1 MRSKGRH
8 FFDAGAL
15 IAVVG
20 MLLLLT
26 ACGKK
31 DDTEA
36 VRDLIKKGA
45 ELAQKHAVG
54 DLMELTTEDF
64 SASPGTRDAGE
75 VKKILFLAF
84 QHYGVFEIHYPRP
97 SVSFGREEGRAGTV
111 LYFVIVRRDQP
122 FPELKELYRDPER
135 WIEAAREK
143 ADLYRLQLDLRKAG
157 DDWKIQ
163 KAHLEGFKG
172 YGF

>member
-1 MRSKGRH
+1 MAWTIVCTLLLIAACGEKD
-8 FFDAGAL
+8 DAG
-15 IAVVG
+15 
-20 MLLLLT
+20 
-26 ACGKK
+26 
-31 DDTEA
+31 A
-36 VRDLIKKGA
+36 VRDLIKQGA

-84 QHYGVFEIHYPRP
+84 RHYDAFEIHYPRP
-97 SVSFGREEGRAGTV
+97 SVTFGRGEGRAGTV
-111 LYFVIVRRDQP
+111 LYFVIVRQDQP
-122 FPELKELYRDPER
+122 FPELKELYQDPER

-172 YGF
+172 HGF